1 MAKKKLTKNM
11 GTIDR
16 GLRATLGI
24 LLLALTVSE
33 TIGSWGYIGILP
45 LFTSIWGW
53 CPGYYPFGFST
64 CKTADSSEPGE
75 SDEPTATI

>member
-24 LLLALTVSE
+24 LLLALAVSE
-33 TIGSWGYIGILP
+33 TIGSWGYIGVLP

-53 CPGYYPFGFST
+53 CPAYYPFGFST
-64 CKTADSSEPGE
+64 CKTTEHGEPDEPGE
-75 SDEPTATI
+75 PTPTI